1 MFLETSAKTAE
12 NVNDVSDF
20 CYNYQAFNSS
30 AKMVLD
36 NILKNNINLDEN
48 KGLKIEAKIKD
59 TNVDSSSCKC

>member
-36 NILKNNINLDEN
+36 VMEKN
-48 KGLKIEAKIKD
+48 KGDEVVKGMDLKKD
-59 TNVDSSSCKC
+59 NNKQEVEKKKCC